1 MPVYPPSSMAAVP
14 VRPKVPNI
22 LSIFLKFTATMVYA
36 GFLHVPVGS
45 GFCPV

>member
-1 MPVYPPSSMAAVP
+1 MPVYPPSLMAAVP
-14 VRPKVPNI
+14 VRPKVPNS

-45 GFCPV
+45 GFCQV